1 MGSELGRC
9 HDKVSLH
16 HAFNSMGF
24 FVGSWSF
31 VIFHW
36 SVCMEES
43 INLFVLVVHPGSQ
56 CLNLN
61 EEEPISVH

>member
-1 MGSELGRC
+1 MIRCLYLMLLTQWDFSVKSLVVCDFPLLG
-9 HDKVSLH
+9 LH
-16 HAFNSMGF
+16 GK
-24 FVGSWSF
+24 
-31 VIFHW
+31 
-36 SVCMEES
+36 S